1 MKKSP
6 QPLQM
11 KKQAENFF
19 LEKEGKTL
27 RTPKGNFVAIP
38 SEKLA
43 LAVIREQESLN
54 NHNGFLSKL
63 CFTALDYIIPGHSH
77 VIESAVYQLDH
88 DTLLHWSELPKELHA
103 AQQERWL
110 PLIVWFG
117 QKYEIELDISYSL
130 HLQHQSTSAK
140 QQFGRMLQNLDLW
153 HLTGFL
159 GLAQELSSSILACA
173 VYQQEI
179 NTSQAL
185 ELSLLEEKV
194 QIGKWGDDP
203 FLQKKRQLIEQECLA
218 AQQFL
223 KLLN

>member
-27 RTPKGNFVAIP
+27 RTPKGNFLAIP

-77 VIESAVYQLDH
+77 VIESAVNQLDH

-223 KLLN
+223 KLLS